1 MDPPGKINTI
11 AVISFSCGMI
21 ALLSMG
27 LIFAAYNLLELTE
40 GLLFVTDGILIP
52 IRNISMVAAIITGI
66 LAHYQIKKSGHVE
79 KGKWLAWAGIVL
91 GAVWLLFGICTG
103 LVFLISALSQL
114 L

>member
-1 MDPPGKINTI
+1 MEPPGKTNTI
-11 AVISFSCGMI
+11 AMISFTCGLI

-27 LIFAAYNLLELTE
+27 LLFAAYNFLELTQ
-40 GLLFVTDGILIP
+40 GLLFITDGILTP
-52 IRNISMVAAIITGI
+52 VRNISMVAAIITGI
-66 LAHYQIKKSGHVE
+66 LAHVQIKKSGHTE

-91 GAVWLLFGICTG
+91 GAGWLLFGICTG